1 VLIHA
6 DVENSDYN
14 GAKLALF
21 SRRTAQ
27 RNETMQIR
35 SLALG
40 ALLVTFSLHAQYGT
54 FDANVVKAA
63 KASKAVIVLDEGDS
77 PYNRTLLDRA
87 KADWK
92 FNSTVEFMNV
102 AELSTQPISPDRVYL
117 LKTRKSDPVKY
128 EATFLTLVKGWKPK
142 KGEVLTQVDNQ
153 FTSIPAEHELAFIQI
168 DPKSM
173 AKQNLSG
180 MLVVY
185 IKHLQDYLSMVEK
198 GKITD
203 KTTADRLYASRN
215 KGVRN
220 TEFWLAQEH
229 ADKSLPDAAKV
240 KEFYTS
246 TCQIMSLSQFASALE
261 KQDSGT
267 TISDVLIT
275 GVDKNKHCFKRIF
288 NVGTGELMYVRD
300 DAAVFGKK
308 EGFLDEDLKT
318 LERAR

>member
-1 VLIHA
+1 MLIHA

-14 GAKLALF
+14 GAKLVLF

-54 FDANVVKAA
+54 FDANAVKAA
-63 KASKAVIVLDEGDS
+63 RSSKAVIVLDEGDT
-77 PYNRTLLDRA
+77 PYNQVMH
-87 KADWK
+87 KQSQSVWK
-92 FNSTVEFMNV
+92 FNGSVEYITV
-102 AELSTQPISPDRVYL
+102 ADLAAQPISPDRVYL
-117 LKTRKSDPVKY
+117 MKTRKTDPVKY
-128 EATFLTLVKGWKPK
+128 EGTFLTLVKGWKPK
-142 KGEVLTQVDNQ
+142 KGEVLTQTEYQ
-153 FTSIPAEHELAFIQI
+153 FTGIPVEQELASIQM
-168 DPKSM
+168 DPRSLHKVGM
-173 AKQNLSG
+173 AN

-185 IKHLQDYLSMVEK
+185 MKHLQNYLDMVEG
-198 GKITD
+198 GKIKD
-203 KTTADRLYASRN
+203 KTTADRTYAARN
-215 KGVRN
+215 KAVR
-220 TEFWLAQEH
+220 TLEFWLAQEH

-246 TCQIMSLSQFASALE
+246 TCQLMSLSQFPSALE
-261 KQDSGT
+261 KGDTGIA
-267 TISDVLIT
+267 ISDVVIT

-288 NVGTGELMYVRD
+288 NVGTGELMYLRD